1 MMATTTTTS
10 TAVKGKAIDTF
21 LNESPVSPQKKK
33 VGSVS
38 TASLSSSSSTMVS
51 WPDESDDKN
60 NKTKLH
66 ENEEDLYGYG
76 VAEPTPKSP
85 SAARGTPR
93 RSSLKTGGAGAGGG
107 GLGPRGSRRAS
118 IGYTGEMTLV
128 LPTGETKKKRTSI
141 SFAESAVIKEVQPV
155 SDMVEDSKRLWFQSS
170 EYEGIQEKIFD
181 MVEEAKKSQKDKTA
195 KPSWVDL
202 RGLEPVLDRSIAES
216 RKEATSTLIDEQ
228 EALKMQG
235 TYDQEYLRDMYMF
248 HSVDAQIRAEERAGK
263 DAKEVE
269 EYLKLT
275 RKMCRRM
282 SC

>member
-1 MMATTTTTS
+1 MATSTTTS
-10 TAVKGKAIDTF
+10 TATKSKAIDTF

-38 TASLSSSSSTMVS
+38 TASLSSSSSSMVS
-51 WPDESDDKN
+51 WPDEGDEKN
-60 NKTKLH
+60 NKPKLH
-66 ENEEDLYGYG
+66 EKEEDLYGYG
-76 VAEPTPKSP
+76 VAEPTPKSL
-85 SAARGTPR
+85 SATRATSR
-93 RSSLKTGGAGAGGG
+93 RSSLKTGGAGSGGR
-107 GLGPRGSRRAS
+107 GPRTSRRAS

-128 LPTGETKKKRTSI
+128 LPTGEKKKKRTSI
-141 SFAESAVIKEVQPV
+141 SFAESTDVKEVQSV

-181 MVEEAKKSQKDKTA
+181 MVEAAKKSHKDKTA
-195 KPSWVDL
+195 RPSWVDL
-202 RGLEPVLDRSIAES
+202 RGLEPVIDRSIAES
-216 RKEATSTLIDEQ
+216 RKEATSSLIDEHK
-228 EALKMQG
+228 ALKKQG
-235 TYDQEYLRDMYMF
+235 RYDEEYLRDVYMF
-248 HSVDAQIRAEERAGK
+248 SSVDAQIRAEERAGN

>member
-1 MMATTTTTS
+1 MATKTTTS

-38 TASLSSSSSTMVS
+38 TASLSSSSSTVVS

-93 RSSLKTGGAGAGGG
+93 RSSLKTGGAGGGG
-107 GLGPRGSRRAS
+107 RRPRGSRRAS

-202 RGLEPVLDRSIAES
+202 RGLEPVLDRSVAES

-228 EALKMQG
+228 NALKMQG

-275 RKMCRRM
+275 R
-282 SC
+282 